1 GDSVMAF
8 LREQVRPL
16 VETILVDHINVVSDQ
31 VLDLLSHGLIH
42 WCVLGANVHP
52 QAPII
57 ARYFFQNPR
66 TEASVARNG
75 CEHASEPPIPNK
87 PAPSL
92 SLPCTARGTTPPTA
106 PSSIEI

>member
-1 GDSVMAF
+1 MAF
-8 LREQVRPL
+8 LRKELRPL
-16 VETILVDHINVVSDQ
+16 IETVLVDHVHVVSDQ
-31 VLDLLSHGLIH
+31 VLDLQSHCLVDGR
-42 WCVLGANVHP
+42 VLGANVHP

-75 CEHASEPPIPNK
+75 CEHASEPPIINK
-87 PAPSL
+87 PASSF
-92 SLPCTARGTTPPTA
+92 SLPCTARCTNPPTA